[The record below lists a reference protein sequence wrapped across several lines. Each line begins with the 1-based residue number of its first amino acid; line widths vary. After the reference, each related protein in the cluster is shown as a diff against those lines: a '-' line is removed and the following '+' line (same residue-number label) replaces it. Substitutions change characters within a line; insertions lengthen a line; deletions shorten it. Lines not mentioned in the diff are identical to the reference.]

1 MKAAEAVSVV
11 RALEAAGIRY
21 VVTGGWGVDA
31 LLGRETRPHSDL
43 DIAVDVAKI
52 EDAIGLLSDRGYVP
66 ANDQR
71 PARLELRAADDRA
84 VDLHPVAWDTD
95 GAGRQQGFEGRVFEY
110 PTGSTVAGRIRGAQ
124 IVCISPALQRE
135 FHTGYEPAARDRIDM
150 AALAAV
156 FGVADAAE
164 MAAGP
169 AISAGAG
176 QGALYNHGHDPDDR
190 ASRRRRARW

>member
-1 MKAAEAVSVV
+1 MKAAEAVAVV

-21 VVTGGWGVDA
+21 VVSGGWGVDA
-31 LLGRETRPHSDL
+31 LLGRATRPHGDL
-43 DIAVDVAKI
+43 DIAVDAARI

-84 VDLHPVAWDTD
+84 VDLHPVAWDAD

-110 PTGSTVAGRIRGAQ
+110 PAGSTVAGRIRGEE

-135 FHTGYEPAARDRIDM
+135 FHTGYAAAAHDRIDM

-156 FGVADAAE
+156 FGVADSAE
-164 MAAGP
+164 
-169 AISAGAG
+169 
-176 QGALYNHGHDPDDR
+176 NVDR
-190 ASRRRRARW
+190 PSDR